1 MFLFDRNLVTS
12 GGITTWKHGMTKS
25 LWKRKKRTWKLMFN
39 PLSCSRY
46 LFIQIIIQDTHS
58 KPYLFWKAFS
68 ILTIVVHVHKI
79 SSLTHMHTHNT
90 STHINEHAYAYS
102 LYLFIPIILFPFIF
116 HAPCCILMRASVEAI
131 KT

>member
-1 MFLFDRNLVTS
+1 MIEIWSLLEESQHESMEWLNLC
-12 GGITTWKHGMTKS
+12 GKE
-25 LWKRKKRTWKLMFN
+25 RKGHESSCLTGN
-39 PLSCSRY
+39 PLSCSIY

-116 HAPCCILMRASVEAI
+116 HAPCCILMRVSVEAI